1 MLAGGAEAPINRQS
15 LAGLCGIHA
24 LSTRND
30 EPPRASRPFD
40 ALRDGFVLAEGAGIL
55 VLERLSYAR
64 QRGASI
70 YAEVAGYAS
79 ICDAYHPIHPH
90 PQGHGA
96 ARTMRRALMRA
107 GIGPQQV
114 DYIQAYASGLP
125 DGDIGETLAIK
136 RVFGEYAT
144 AVPVSAMK
152 SMTGHLLSAAG
163 GVEAAAA
170 LLGLTRD
177 TIPPTINQE
186 EADPACDLDYVPN
199 AARTSSIQTVLA
211 NAYGF
216 GGIYASL
223 VFRHLDHAY
232 E

>member
-1 MLAGGAEAPINRQS
+1 
-15 LAGLCGIHA
+15 
-24 LSTRND
+24 
-30 EPPRASRPFD
+30 
-40 ALRDGFVLAEGAGIL
+40 
-55 VLERLSYAR
+55 
-64 QRGASI
+64 
-70 YAEVAGYAS
+70 
-79 ICDAYHPIHPH
+79 
-90 PQGHGA
+90 
-96 ARTMRRALMRA
+96 MRRALMRA

-144 AVPVSAMK
+144 AVPVSALK
-152 SMTGHLLSAAG
+152 SMTGHLMSAAG

-216 GGIYASL
+216 GGVYASL